1 MVYTRPIRNGP
12 PISETHMEFRTEP
25 YESIQFA
32 PALAMAMMESTG
44 IRRLL
49 DEEAKNIDGSLRNLS
64 TGMAA
69 KAMIGTMFTEGIR
82 KPLYRIGDQYSTAPV
97 DKLFGN
103 FVGHRT
109 LSDTNLSSRLD
120 VLFKMDTEEILW
132 RIHRILCDM
141 LGLSTDLYR
150 FDSTNFPF
158 YGVSYEDRSEG
169 AIPKYSRTSKNKRYD
184 LLQKNVQAICDGN
197 GLLVSSRCYDGNV
210 SDISMD
216 MDSLDFLA
224 KHIDCSRSYVC
235 ADCKLATSGL
245 ISKMMDMDL
254 GFVTRCP
261 LNFADRIH
269 DDIVRSVM
277 MGRMDESKGHE
288 GRYVYDTHSEVELD
302 GRIMDLRFVAYR
314 LPKSYSDAVRF
325 YRTKALSAMESRLV
339 SLKRELFH
347 CDKDAR
353 EAFDIVMGTDKE
365 GIFSADVEVFM
376 DGRKHKEDP
385 DGPCW
390 RAYFKDLRI
399 DEDAL
404 DRAAREY
411 SVNVLITNIPSA
423 NESHVNPR
431 FGSTADDIVDIY
443 LGEFDIEHVFRLG
456 KSGLGMDRMFLH
468 TPSRQDAVVFLT
480 SIATMISKAMDI
492 VLKRNTPKGRR
503 ALTMKYIC
511 DRKAGTVLRYDRDS
525 DSVTI
530 LGEPGDREF
539 IFDILDQL
547 DIEPD
552 LLLGY

>member
-1 MVYTRPIRNGP
+1 
-12 PISETHMEFRTEP
+12 MEFKTEP

-103 FVGHRT
+103 FVEHRT

-277 MGRMDESKGHE
+277 MGRMDESNGHE

-365 GIFSADVEVFM
+365 GIFSADVDVFM

-511 DRKAGTVLRYDRDS
+511 DRKAGTVLGYDRDS